1 MHLFDLTGDYVENIL
16 TPDDVITEMNLK
28 KFKSILDLSSPILSG
43 KFSLIWTLI
52 CSLLNIFDANLLA
65 LSL

>member
-1 MHLFDLTGDYVENIL
+1 MALFDLTGDYVENIL

-43 KFSLIWTLI
+43 EFSLIWTSI
-52 CSLLNIFDANLLA
+52 CSLLKIFDANLLA